1 MTLATVAL
9 DCAKRL
15 GRVDANG
22 TAIIDLEDEIKDS
35 IADAIRFYNRQKW
48 ALTEF
53 RGFEVTTVASTVWYS
68 TVDLTSGDGDQTNAS
83 RTAVDVNT
91 ILDIHYLRVDDSN
104 GLDYELKRV
113 AYKDFE
119 ELLEGVSPAI
129 YPDVYTIYA
138 GQIGFFP
145 TPDAAYTIYGSGH
158 IKPPIPTSDSDDSV
172 WFTEAEDLIKY
183 AALKRVCVSYLRDT
197 ERAAEFGAMET
208 VEANALHGEFV
219 RKTSTGRLK
228 AQW

>member
-22 TAIIDLEDEIKDS
+22 TAIIDLEDEIKES

-91 ILDIHYLRVDDSN
+91 ILDIHYLRVDDSK

-113 AYKDFE
+113 AYKTFE
-119 ELLEGVSPAI
+119 EMLEGVSPAI
-129 YPDVYTIYA
+129 YPDVYTMYA

-145 TPDAAYTIYGSGH
+145 TPDAELFAAYRKTFG
-158 IKPPIPTSDSDDSV
+158 KPPHHRMKRETIVERLNDLSDG
-172 WFTEAEDLIKY
+172 
-183 AALKRVCVSYLRDT
+183 
-197 ERAAEFGAMET
+197 RA
-208 VEANALHGEFV
+208 
-219 RKTSTGRLK
+219 
-228 AQW
+228 